1 MKNPIRQGSM
11 AMLPAGTSEI
21 EITADNY
28 RGGNYEL
35 IYQPSGRRSQYPNDG
50 ERTITIDP
58 NGGQVSINNMTGT
71 TLYWEKIK

>member
-1 MKNPIRQGSM
+1 MKNRIMMGSV

-28 RGGNYEL
+28 RGGDYEL
-35 IYQPSGRRSQYPNDG
+35 AYQSSGRRSRYPNDG
-50 ERTITIDP
+50 ERRIPIDP